1 MASISNELSN
11 ENNVKTET
19 ELLQEEFANI
29 VREYPHVPKSFI
41 NAILTALK
49 KHPSL
54 SAFPKD
60 YRTLLKTPRSCS
72 FREVKP
78 GLYFHFGL
86 ANGLIWTLKGNDLKC
101 VLSRGY
107 VEVLIST
114 DGLPLAK
121 SSGSCFWPILAS
133 IWGGTDPKPFIIG
146 LYHAKEKPDCSTE
159 FLRDFVEEAIELEMG
174 GFELENR
181 IVKLKVTAI
190 ICDAPAR
197 AFICK
202 IVNHTG
208 KFSCPKCTVEG
219 EWFGRTVFLEIN
231 CQSRTDESF
240 RAKRDCEHHKG
251 TSTLERLRIDMIAS
265 FPIDYMHAVCLG
277 VMRKLLWAWI
287 RGPLDRY
294 SKHQCFTTNSY

>member
-1 MASISNELSN
+1 MAHLKKKSVEVLELDSSSVLDPVHTNENVGRYSGYDSDFPPEESDAEDSGFDDVTLPSNNVASITNELSN

-60 YRTLLKTPRSCS
+60 YLTLLKTPRSCS

-202 IVNHTG
+202 IVGHTG
-208 KFSCPKCTVEG
+208 QNFLVRNALSKASGLEG
-219 EWFGRTVFLEIN
+219 LFF
-231 CQSRTDESF
+231 
-240 RAKRDCEHHKG
+240 
-251 TSTLERLRIDMIAS
+251 
-265 FPIDYMHAVCLG
+265 
-277 VMRKLLWAWI
+277 
-287 RGPLDRY
+287 
-294 SKHQCFTTNSY
+294 

>member
-159 FLRDFVEEAIELEMG
+159 FFSRLCRG
-174 GFELENR
+174 GDRVGN
-181 IVKLKVTAI
+181 
-190 ICDAPAR
+190 
-197 AFICK
+197 
-202 IVNHTG
+202 
-208 KFSCPKCTVEG
+208 G
-219 EWFGRTVFLEIN
+219 EI
-231 CQSRTDESF
+231 
-240 RAKRDCEHHKG
+240 
-251 TSTLERLRIDMIAS
+251 
-265 FPIDYMHAVCLG
+265 
-277 VMRKLLWAWI
+277 
-287 RGPLDRY
+287 
-294 SKHQCFTTNSY
+294 